1 MVQNRFF
8 LNLPVKEVKSNK
20 FSSQNIVMSS
30 QNNVENYMNKWN
42 YVKEADDSLQLFWV
56 DIFIVRWFDFAPS
69 NLTSDGRGLTIKTHH
84 LFLDN
89 VYKKIWDLVYIHIRS
104 EMNSKIIWR
113 INHTSG
119 KHISTFVDDSFVSLG
134 FKSIISM
141 SHMGYK
147 ICKIKFVKR
156 YYKRC

>member
-89 VYKKIWDLVYIHIRS
+89 VYKKIWDLVYIHMYKVRNEFKNNMENKS
-104 EMNSKIIWR
+104 YFRKTHR
-113 INHTSG
+113 DFRRL
-119 KHISTFVDDSFVSLG
+119 FVCELAVQIYHFYVSHG
-134 FKSIISM
+134 
-141 SHMGYK
+141 
-147 ICKIKFVKR
+147 VKDL
-156 YYKRC
+156 